1 MGKSTI
7 SMAIFNSYVS
17 LPEGNWCVSYK
28 SNKWCKSMA
37 NLAGRMA
44 SDGDLTSLGLLA
56 VAMMA
61 TDDHWCQQFCPRS
74 NTNLDLKK
82 QKQIYTMNPQTDLN
96 AILNFKRWKPWK
108 THHNEVRQVALD
120 SNHQLPSTTRTSVK
134 RRFFSLLRYATP
146 ATTPAATTPEMTT
159 VFVAAWRG
167 VCRALAMTG
176 NGVSRRA
183 AQGSA
188 GAPQHGVVGSISSFF
203 GKNEETWRDYQ
214 FVGFRGFRLVQFTRP
229 CHL

>member
-1 MGKSTI
+1 MI
-7 SMAIFNSYVS
+7 
-17 LPEGNWCVSYK
+17 
-28 SNKWCKSMA
+28 
-37 NLAGRMA
+37 
-44 SDGDLTSLGLLA
+44 
-56 VAMMA
+56 
-61 TDDHWCQQFCPRS
+61 TDDHWCQQLCPRC
-74 NTNLDLKK
+74 NTNLNFKK

-96 AILNFKRWKPWK
+96 AILNFKREKPWK

-120 SNHQLPSTTRTSVK
+120 SNHQLESTTETSVK

-159 VFVAAWRG
+159 VFVVAWRG

-188 GAPQHGVVGSISSFF
+188 GAPQHGVGGSISSFF
-203 GKNEETWRDYQ
+203 WKTCGNMEGPIRRISWVSFGTIYTTVPFIGCENLGNRWK
-214 FVGFRGFRLVQFTRP
+214 
-229 CHL
+229 